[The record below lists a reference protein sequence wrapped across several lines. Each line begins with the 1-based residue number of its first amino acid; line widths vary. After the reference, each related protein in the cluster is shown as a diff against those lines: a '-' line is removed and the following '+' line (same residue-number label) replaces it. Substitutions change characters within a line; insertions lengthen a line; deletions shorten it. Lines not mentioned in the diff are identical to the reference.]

1 MWVTKTATLDS
12 RSSRQASPT
21 DTMAVFATVHL
32 FPRTTC
38 SRRVL
43 MCLAELGCKEGSE
56 FAINLVSPINL
67 ELGCKSA
74 AHMRLQPFGKIPA
87 WQEGDWVLYASQH
100 GYTPASAV
108 PKLSSCASL
117 GRV

>member
-21 DTMAVFATVHL
+21 DTMAVLATVHL

-87 WQEGDWVLYASQH
+87 WQEGDWVLYASQMV
-100 GYTPASAV
+100 TLPPRQCPSSA
-108 PKLSSCASL
+108 PP
-117 GRV
+117 